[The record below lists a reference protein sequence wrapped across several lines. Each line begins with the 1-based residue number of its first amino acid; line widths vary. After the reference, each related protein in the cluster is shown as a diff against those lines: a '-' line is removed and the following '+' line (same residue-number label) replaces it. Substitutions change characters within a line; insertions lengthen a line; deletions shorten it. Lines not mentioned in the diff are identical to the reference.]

1 MSKQYIHLYLLIAI
15 GLFLH
20 PELTAQQVYIDKGV
34 YIEGLWCFPLHT
46 DSLTYVYMPTRGRL
60 AIGDDKKPKFSYL
73 RYIINKP
80 TENNTNHS
88 ITEADGG
95 GILHFL
101 VLYDTPE
108 ETVTRAEEAL
118 RKKLDNK
125 TIKIRGPVIFEKGS
139 YALISSILNP
149 SNGNLEKKLITMG
162 DAPVLENS
170 SIALSFSLKP
180 QESKLLLESFKMN
193 TPDISIVFDL
203 SFGGLTDAYDATLD
217 IDWSEVKHSDAF
229 KAGGSVYFI
238 GADVEIGFEK
248 LRRQSA
254 IKLTVNGS
262 GGILEGL
269 LNTVYDKL
277 LNLMFAPAKLENV
290 EQAGGLGSALNALTG
305 PNGPLGSRKATGF
318 GLNVGYQMKDMQ
330 SSGVSHLYFKG
341 RSQVTR
347 HHYVTFNIGNLYKQ
361 YKDDPSFFIDVNL
374 WDPAFQQREIFVG
387 VDGDLEK
394 EFKDMLNS
402 VSVILNKSH
411 QGGQTTLENVLINK
425 ATFKSL
431 DKPLSMVYGY
441 QSDTNR
447 LGWLNYDYKEIWQ
460 FQGGVNYDTGLK
472 RSDASMINLY
482 VPFYRKTILLDGNLD
497 QLKSSGIRAVSIKL
511 SYDFFG
517 QAKEQRITLR
527 PGDDIAGKSF
537 QVTLPNKVEEVSY
550 ELTWIKTDGT
560 SISKIGKDKF
570 GLIFIDEM
578 PK

>member
-1 MSKQYIHLYLLIAI
+1 MKQNIHISFLITI
-15 GLFLH
+15 GLFIQMRLV
-20 PELTAQQVYIDKGV
+20 AQQVYIDKGV
-34 YIEGLWCFPLHT
+34 YIEGLWCFPLHS
-46 DSLTYVYMPTRGRL
+46 DSLNYVYMPTRGRL
-60 AIGDDKKPKFSYL
+60 SIGEDKKPKFSYL

-80 TENNTNHS
+80 SANNSNHS

-108 ETVTRAEEAL
+108 ETVSRAEEEL
-118 RKKLDNK
+118 RKKLGNK
-125 TIKIRGPVIFEKGS
+125 NIKIRGPVLFEKGS

-149 SNGNLEKKLITMG
+149 SNGSVEKKLITMG

-217 IDWSEVKHSDAF
+217 IDWSEVKRSDAF

-238 GADVEIGFEK
+238 GADVEIAFEK

-254 IKLTVNGS
+254 IKLVVNGS

-277 LNLMFAPAKLENV
+277 LNLMFAPAKPEIV
-290 EQAGGLGSALNALTG
+290 EQAGGLGSALNALIG
-305 PNGPLGSRKATGF
+305 PNGPLGSRKTTGF

-361 YKDDPSFFIDVNL
+361 YKDDPSMFIDVNL
-374 WDPAFQQREIFVG
+374 WDPIFQQREIFVG

-411 QGGQTTLENVLINK
+411 QGGQMTLENVLINK
-425 ATFKSL
+425 STFKAL

-497 QLKSSGIRAVSIKL
+497 QLKSSGIRAVSIKI

-517 QAKEQRITLR
+517 QPKEQRITLR

-537 QVTLPNKVEEVSY
+537 QVTLPNKVEEVTY

-560 SISKIGKDKF
+560 SISKTGKDKF

>member
-1 MSKQYIHLYLLIAI
+1 MLHSILY
-15 GLFLH
+15 G
-20 PELTAQQVYIDKGV
+20 QQVYIDKGI
-34 YIEGLWCFPLHT
+34 YLEGLWCFPLHT

-60 AIGDDKKPKFSYL
+60 AMGEDKKPKFSYL

-80 TENNTNHS
+80 TEINTNRS

-101 VLYDTPE
+101 VLYDTPV
-108 ETVTRAEEAL
+108 ETVTKAEEEL
-118 RKKLDNK
+118 RKKLNNK
-125 TIKIRGPVIFEKGS
+125 TIKVRGPVIFEKGS

-149 SNGNLEKKLITMG
+149 SNGSTEKKLISIG

-193 TPDISIVFDL
+193 TPDISIIFDL
-203 SFGGLTDAYDATLD
+203 AFGGLTDAYDATLD
-217 IDWSEVKHSDAF
+217 IDWSEVKRSDAF

-238 GADVEIGFEK
+238 GADVEIAFEK

-254 IKLTVNGS
+254 IKLIVNGS

-277 LNLMFAPAKLENV
+277 LNLMFAPAKPENV
-290 EQAGGLGSALNALTG
+290 EQAGGLGPALNALTG
-305 PNGPLGSRKATGF
+305 PNGPLGSRKTTGF

-361 YKDDPSFFIDVNL
+361 YKDDPSYFIDVNL

-394 EFKDMLNS
+394 EFKLMLNS
-402 VSVILNKSH
+402 VTVIMNKNH
-411 QGGQTTLENVLINK
+411 QGGQSTLENVLINK
-425 ATFKSL
+425 ETFKSYT
-431 DKPLSMVYGY
+431 KPLSMIYGY

-447 LGWLNYDYKEIWQ
+447 LAWLNYEFKEIWQ
-460 FQGGVNYDTGLK
+460 FQGGVNYDTGMK
-472 RSDASMINLY
+472 KSEASMINLY
-482 VPFYRKTILLDGNLD
+482 VPFYRKTINLDGSLES
-497 QLKSSGIRAVSIKL
+497 LKEAGVRAVSIKL
-511 SYDFFG
+511 TYGFFG
-517 QAKEQRITLR
+517 QNKEQRITLR
-527 PGDDIAGKSF
+527 QGDDMAEKFFS
-537 QVTLPNKVEEVSY
+537 VTLPNNVEEVNY

-560 SISKIGKDKF
+560 SVSKTGKDKF

>member
-1 MSKQYIHLYLLIAI
+1 MPNSYKVYILLA
-15 GLFLH
+15 GLMLINQ
-20 PELTAQQVYIDKGV
+20 PPISAQQVYIDKGV
-34 YIEGLWCFPLHT
+34 YLEGLWCFPLHA
-46 DSLTYVYMPTRGRL
+46 DSLSYVYMPTRGRL
-60 AIGDDKKPKFSYL
+60 SIGEDKKPKFSYL

-80 TENNTNHS
+80 SENNTNRS

-108 ETVTRAEEAL
+108 ETVTSAEEAL
-118 RKKLDNK
+118 QKKLANK
-125 TIKIRGPVIFEKGS
+125 NIKIKGPVIFEKGS

-149 SNGNLEKKLITMG
+149 SNGSVEKKLITLG
-162 DAPVLENS
+162 EAPVLENS

-193 TPDISIVFDL
+193 TPDVSIIFDL
-203 SFGGLTDAYDATLD
+203 TFGGLTDAYDAELD

-229 KAGGSVYFI
+229 KAGGSVYFV
-238 GADVEIGFEK
+238 GADIEVAFEK
-248 LRRQSA
+248 MRRQSA
-254 IKLTVNGS
+254 IKLRVNGS

-277 LNLMFAPAKLENV
+277 LNLMFVPAKPEKV
-290 EQAGGLGSALNALTG
+290 EQAGGLGAALNALTD
-305 PNGPLGSRKATGF
+305 PNGPMGSRKTTGF
-318 GLNVGYQMKDMQ
+318 GINVGYQMKDMQ

-361 YKDDPSFFIDVNL
+361 YKDDPSLFIDINL
-374 WDPAFQQREIFVG
+374 WDPTFQQREIFVG

-402 VSVILNKSH
+402 VTIILNKKH
-411 QGGQTTLENVLINK
+411 QNGQTTLENVLINK
-425 ATFKSL
+425 GTFKSL
-431 DKPLSMVYGY
+431 DKPLSMLYGY

-447 LGWLNYDYKEIWQ
+447 LAWLNYEYKEIWQ
-460 FQGGVNYDTGLK
+460 FQGGVNYDTGLNK
-472 RSDASMINLY
+472 SDASMINLY
-482 VPFYRKTILLDGNLD
+482 VPFYRKTILLDGDLN
-497 QLKSSGIRAVSIKL
+497 QLKTTGIRAVSIKL
-511 SYDFFG
+511 LYDFFG
-517 QAKEQRITLR
+517 QKKEHRITLR
-527 PGDDIAGKSF
+527 PGDDITEKFF
-537 QVTLPNKVEEVSY
+537 QVTLPNAIEEITY

-560 SISKIGKDKF
+560 SVSKTGKDKF
-570 GLIFIDEM
+570 GLIFVDEM